1 MKKIRLFFLTCTALV
16 LSANIVRADLPSP
29 ERLVGRDTTVIF
41 TVPDWSAAVSA
52 FKSTSSGKLF
62 EDPAM
67 KPLIKQIAADFR
79 EAISEEM
86 TEKDQKY
93 FDEFVGLLDGQI
105 TIVLDDLSDIAKNPE
120 FPPVSMIFDVKDKT
134 RELSDFMER
143 SIKDEDEMQVLRDRV
158 AGGEIFTMISK
169 GKKKAKAGDMFV
181 GISGSMLAIAF
192 EKEKVADLIRRKNGD
207 LQNSLADNPTF
218 RADHARFFRNAKG
231 YLWANVEE
239 LMKLARENSKQPEQS
254 GGNPFAMAMDPMKM
268 FDAFGLMGWKSL
280 AMATEFDS
288 QGADLNAFLNIP
300 ETGRKGLFKLLETSG
315 QSAAPPAFVE
325 GDVAKFSRWR
335 KSGREMLS
343 IVERTMAEALPPIM
357 AGGVSMMIDQAGK
370 MKDPNFNFREQFI
383 GNLGDDIIAIQKMPA
398 TFTLE
403 GLASPPSLHL
413 VGSGNPEALLDA
425 MNIAMS
431 SMGVPGMKAQ
441 DEEFLGKRI
450 VVIQA
455 GVKMGADGK
464 PAGPKNFYAAATRGY
479 LAIGTERE
487 LIEDFIRGGN
497 NSRGLTDM
505 NGFRRAAEKVGGL
518 GTGWF
523 FYENPA
529 ETLNL
534 LLTSLKKDPNAL
546 QRFFGPSMFNMIL
559 VDPNKKAGNKP
570 EKTMQQRVAEYIRLL
585 PNFNQIAKY
594 LSFTVGSVSTDAS
607 GILVRSHTPD
617 KAGR

>member
-1 MKKIRLFFLTCTALV
+1 MKKIRLFFLIFTALV
-16 LSANIVRADLPSP
+16 LSASVARAELPSP

-52 FKSTSSGKLF
+52 FKATSSGKLF
-62 EDPAM
+62 DDPAM
-67 KPLIKQIAADFR
+67 KPLIDKIVADFK
-79 EAISEEM
+79 ESISDEM

-105 TIVLDDLSDIAKNPE
+105 TVVLDDLSDIAKNPE
-120 FPPVSMIFDVKDKT
+120 FPPVSMIFDVKGKT
-134 RELSDFMER
+134 RELADFMDR

-169 GKKKAKAGDMFV
+169 GKKKATPGDMFV

-239 LMKLARENSKQPEQS
+239 LMKLARENSKQPDEK

-268 FDAFGLMGWKSL
+268 FDALGLMGWKSF
-280 AMATEFDS
+280 AMATDFDS
-288 QGADLNAFLNIP
+288 QGADLQAFLNIP
-300 ETGRKGLFKLLETSG
+300 ETGRKGLFKLLETSS
-315 QSAAPPAFVE
+315 QSAAPPAFID
-325 GDVAKFSRWR
+325 GNVAKFIRWR
-335 KSGREMLS
+335 KSGQELLT
-343 IVERTMAEALPPIM
+343 IVERTMAEAVPPF
-357 AGGVSMMIDQAGK
+357 AGFVSMMIDQAGK
-370 MKDPNFNFREQFI
+370 MKDPNFNFRQQFI
-383 GNLGDDIIAIQKMPA
+383 GNLGDDMISIQKTPA
-398 TFTLE
+398 EFTLE
-403 GLASPPSLHL
+403 GLASPPTLYL
-413 VGSGNPEALLDA
+413 IGSGSPDALLDA
-425 MNIAMS
+425 LITAQS
-431 SMGVPGMKAQ
+431 SMGIPGMKAK
-441 DEEFLGKRI
+441 DEEFLGQRI
-450 VVIQA
+450 VAIPA

-464 PAGPKNFYAAATRGY
+464 PQGPKSAYVTATRGY
-479 LAIGTERE
+479 MAIGTERE

-529 ETLNL
+529 ETLNM

-546 QRFFGPSMFNMIL
+546 QRFFGPSMFSMIL
-559 VDPNKKAGNKP
+559 VDPNKKAGNRP
-570 EKTMQQRVAEYIRLL
+570 EKDMQQRVAEYIKLL
-585 PNFNQIAKY
+585 PDFNKIAKY

>member
-1 MKKIRLFFLTCTALV
+1 MKKIRLLLLTCAAFA
-16 LSANIVRADLPSP
+16 LSASIVRADLPSP

-62 EDPAM
+62 DDPAM

-169 GKKKAKAGDMFV
+169 GNKKAKAGDMFV

-231 YLWANVEE
+231 YLWANIEE

-343 IVERTMAEALPPIM
+343 IVEHTMAEAVPPF
-357 AGGVSMMIDQAGK
+357 AGFVSMMIDQAGK

-413 VGSGNPEALLDA
+413 VGSGNPEALLEA

-455 GVKMGADGK
+455 GVKMGTDGK
-464 PAGPKNFYAAATRGY
+464 PAGPKSFYAAATRGY

-546 QRFFGPSMFNMIL
+546 QRFFGPSMFNIIL